1 MCAELWHRDLDSDLK
16 LWQPYVRG
24 RQSLVRVQEMEHK
37 DSRWYLTSPQLEP
50 VVLHMGKEKLN
61 HREVAA
67 KVAISS
73 HS

>member
-1 MCAELWHRDLDSDLK
+1 MCAELWHHDLDSDLK

-24 RQSLVRVQEMEHK
+24 RRSLVRVQEMEHK

-50 VVLHMGKEKLN
+50 VALHTGKGKLN

-73 HS
+73 RS